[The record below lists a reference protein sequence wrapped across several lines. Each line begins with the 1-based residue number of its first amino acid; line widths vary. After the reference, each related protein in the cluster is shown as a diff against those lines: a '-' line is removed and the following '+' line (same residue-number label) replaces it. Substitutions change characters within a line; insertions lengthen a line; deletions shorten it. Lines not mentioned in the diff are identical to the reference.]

1 MRERYPLYARSSN
14 VDTQFMRELVAS
26 LCVEIHELAQ
36 MALEIVEKPLVSW
49 IFNPLRLRGVRTSY
63 LAWRR
68 NPQANRKIKHFQR
81 SGWLRQNRLIT
92 KGHGPRTRQQLAL
105 QLS

>member
-1 MRERYPLYARSSN
+1 VISTVRIDYYRLPTIGVATGALRGRCKLLCRNELPGFATLIMRERFPLYARSSN

-36 MALEIVEKPLVSW
+36 MPLEIVEKPLVSW

-63 LAWRR
+63 
-68 NPQANRKIKHFQR
+68 
-81 SGWLRQNRLIT
+81 
-92 KGHGPRTRQQLAL
+92 
-105 QLS
+105 